1 MIQPYD
7 QTKFLKSL
15 TPAQLSNLESNA
27 EKYVLE
33 KHYKHTRE
41 HIQHYAETQLRKR
54 GNKKI
59 LYAWALLNWTC
70 KCGWTES
77 EWEEWADMVIGW
89 TKG

>member
-7 QTKFLKSL
+7 QPQFLKSL
-15 TPAQLSNLESNA
+15 TQAELANLRLNA

-41 HIQHYAETQLRKR
+41 DIQHYAETQLYKR
-54 GNKKI
+54 GYNNVR
-59 LYAWALLNWTC
+59 YEWALLNWSC